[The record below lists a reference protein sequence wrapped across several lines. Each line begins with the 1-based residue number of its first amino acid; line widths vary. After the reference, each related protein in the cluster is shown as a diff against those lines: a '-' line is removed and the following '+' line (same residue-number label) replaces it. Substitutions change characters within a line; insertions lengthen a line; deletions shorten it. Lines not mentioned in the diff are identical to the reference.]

1 MSEKGVP
8 KWIEKYLENWL
19 DPFLLDGIYG
29 DLLEI
34 YHKTKATRGT
44 RVAQWQLI
52 WNTLGFFRYRKLLSR
67 KRLSNSSS
75 SITIDMIINH
85 IVLSLRSLIKNHI
98 YTLINILGLTLSFAG
113 CLLIALY
120 VQEEVSYDRYHEK
133 ADRIYRLVTQI
144 EGANFENGIAKIN
157 APWGPEAQNSIPD
170 VELACR
176 FVFFGRPIVSKG
188 TEQYYE
194 GGGLYADSS
203 VFKIFSWP
211 FIFGDPQT
219 ALSGVNSL
227 VLTED
232 LANKYFP
239 GENPVGQSLKF
250 DHQKEMKIT
259 AVIENIPEHS
269 HFRFDFLTPM
279 QGYVPPDQGNVW
291 TTWNQYYTYLLLRKS
306 GDRDRVA
313 QKIDAM
319 LAQHLDEETSR
330 AYTPF
335 LQPITKIHLHS
346 KLHREMNPN
355 SDISYLYIFSVVA
368 ILMLI
373 IAATNFINLYTA
385 RATHRAKEVG
395 VRKIIGATKMSIVNQ
410 FVIEAMIVSAVAGIF
425 AILIAHL
432 TLPSV
437 NLVLERNLQLH
448 MLQNPLLSA
457 GLLAIVLLTGVLAG
471 LYPALVLASVK
482 VNRALKPDAESNLVR
497 KFSGIGS
504 RALFRKGLV
513 VFQFGIA
520 TFLIVAALVVNG
532 QLTYIQQKNLGFNKD
547 QIIVIP
553 MSTPETIANAEM
565 IKNEL
570 LKIPG
575 VRHVTASANRPGGS
589 DYGVP
594 YRAVGVAEDDQPSMR
609 CLIVDE
615 DFLNTYEIEMAQGRG
630 FSKDMATDSAAYLIN
645 ETAAAQLGWKNPLE
659 HRLAMPAVDREPAP
673 VIGVVKD
680 FHFHSL
686 HEPIGPLYFFME
698 RTWYSQFSL
707 KLNAATV
714 DETLASL
721 KQKWITLE
729 PDHPFQ
735 YFFFDQSFE
744 SLHAAEARTA
754 KMIRWFTYLAV
765 FITCLGLFGLSAYT
779 SERRTKEI
787 GIRKILGAS
796 LGSIL
801 FLMMKEVLLLILL
814 AIVLAVPVAWM
825 VSNNWLENFA
835 YTIDFG
841 LSYILIAAIS
851 ALAIALLTVSYHV
864 LRSALSNPVKTLR
877 YE

>member
-34 YHKTKATRGT
+34 YHKTKATRGR

-67 KRLSNSSS
+67 RKLSNPSS

-188 TEQYYE
+188 AEQYYE

-203 VFKIFSWP
+203 VFEIFSWP
-211 FIFGDPQT
+211 FIYGDPQT
-219 ALSGVNSL
+219 ALSEVNSL
-227 VLTED
+227 VLTKD

-239 GENPVGQSLKF
+239 GENPIGQSLKF
-250 DHQKEMKIT
+250 DHQQDMKIT

-291 TTWNQYYTYLLLRKS
+291 TNWNQYYTYLLLRKS
-306 GDRDRVA
+306 SDPDRVSK
-313 QKIDAM
+313 KIDAM
-319 LAQHLDEETSR
+319 LAQHLDDETSR

-395 VRKIIGATKMSIVNQ
+395 VRKIMGATKMSIVHQ
-410 FVIEAMIVSAVAGIF
+410 FVIEAMMVSVVAGIL
-425 AILIAHL
+425 AILFAHL
-432 TLPSV
+432 ALPSV

-448 MLQNPLLSA
+448 MMQNPILSG
-457 GLLAIVLLTGVLAG
+457 GLVAIVFLTGILAG

-482 VNRALKPDAESNLVR
+482 VNRALKPDSESNLVR

-520 TFLIVAALVVNG
+520 TFLIVTALVVNG
-532 QLTYIQQKNLGFNKD
+532 QLNYIQQKNLGFNKD
-547 QIIVIP
+547 QIIVVP

-575 VRHVTASANRPGGS
+575 VQHVTASANRPGGS

-594 YRAVGVAEDDQPSMR
+594 YRAIGVAEDDQPSMR

-645 ETAAAQLGWKNPLE
+645 ETAAAQLGWENPLE

-721 KQKWITLE
+721 KQKWVSLE

-735 YFFFDQSFE
+735 YFFFDQAFE
-744 SLHAAEARTA
+744 SLHAA
-754 KMIRWFTYLAV
+754 
-765 FITCLGLFGLSAYT
+765 
-779 SERRTKEI
+779 
-787 GIRKILGAS
+787 
-796 LGSIL
+796 
-801 FLMMKEVLLLILL
+801 
-814 AIVLAVPVAWM
+814 
-825 VSNNWLENFA
+825 
-835 YTIDFG
+835 
-841 LSYILIAAIS
+841 
-851 ALAIALLTVSYHV
+851 
-864 LRSALSNPVKTLR
+864 
-877 YE
+877 